1 MKPLKQLVIS
11 FFTIL
16 ILSTFAQAKQYEN
29 SCEFTFEKGVYYV
42 TQSCHMN
49 FYIEETILT
58 YGGEPISETA
68 ACTYDRDIG
77 PMGFE
82 EADKVY
88 GETYSKLF
96 NEDNNP
102 RASATIDFNEAG
114 NRIEAY
120 TSLHFDDASESGEL
134 LIDEISTK
142 VFSIGAMTFNLNNP
156 PLLQIGFDDTLD
168 IYMNGECS
176 GPYFEASENPVNK
189 HINTCTSLGFTKGTE
204 KHGDCVMKL
213 LG

>member
-82 EADKVY
+82 EA
-88 GETYSKLF
+88 
-96 NEDNNP
+96 
-102 RASATIDFNEAG
+102 G

-168 IYMNGECS
+168 ICMNGECS

-189 HINTCTSLGFTKGTE
+189 HIKTCTSLGFTKGTE

>member
-1 MKPLKQLVIS
+1 MRQFYNLFPKHHALRDALSWTHYRLLLKV
-11 FFTIL
+11 
-16 ILSTFAQAKQYEN
+16 N
-29 SCEFTFEKGVYYV
+29 DEKARA
-42 TQSCHMN
+42 

-82 EADKVY
+82 
-88 GETYSKLF
+88 
-96 NEDNNP
+96 
-102 RASATIDFNEAG
+102 EAG

-189 HINTCTSLGFTKGTE
+189 HIKTCTSLGFTKGTE